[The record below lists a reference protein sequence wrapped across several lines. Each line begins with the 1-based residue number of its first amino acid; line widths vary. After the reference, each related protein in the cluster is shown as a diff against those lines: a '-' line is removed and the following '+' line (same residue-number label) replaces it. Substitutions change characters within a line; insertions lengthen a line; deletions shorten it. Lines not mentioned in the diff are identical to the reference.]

1 MVGAWIRMNDMTIL
15 EQQILNELQKGIE
28 PVPRPFQRIANKLS
42 CTEED
47 VLAAINDLKEKG
59 LIRKF
64 GAIIA
69 PKKMGYVS
77 TLAAMNVPDDEV
89 DRVSQ
94 MINSYHGVTHNY
106 LRDGEPNLWF
116 TMIEKDDEILERN
129 LSQIIERT
137 GLKIIKLPAT
147 RTYKIGVRFDI

>member
-1 MVGAWIRMNDMTIL
+1 MAGVWIRMNDMTIL
-15 EQQILNELQKGIE
+15 EQKILNELQKGIE
-28 PVPRPFQRIANKLS
+28 PVPRPFLKVADKLS

-47 VLAAINDLKEKG
+47 VLTTINDLREKG

-77 TLAAMNVPDDEV
+77 TLAAMNVPDD
-89 DRVSQ
+89 DIDDVSQ
-94 MINSYHGVTHNY
+94 IINSYHGVTHNY

-116 TMIEKDDEILERN
+116 TMIEKDDETLESH

-137 GLKIIKLPAT
+137 GLKIIKLPSK